1 MARFWQKRSD
11 FLQAQRA
18 LENNDYSKAET
29 LLSSIL
35 EADAEA
41 IEALLHRA
49 LTRLRLKKFDEALV
63 DADRLT
69 LLRPDNGLGFMIKG
83 EILLE
88 MSRFAKAKTSL
99 LQAVGLEKDN
109 GRAFFQLARACAALG
124 ESQESADYFEIAIQF
139 EPSYSWAQF
148 MAAFYTGKS
157 V

>member
-49 LTRLRLKKFDEALV
+49 LTRLRLKKFEEALV

-83 EILLE
+83 PNIL
-88 MSRFAKAKTSL
+88 SR
-99 LQAVGLEKDN
+99 
-109 GRAFFQLARACAALG
+109 
-124 ESQESADYFEIAIQF
+124 
-139 EPSYSWAQF
+139 
-148 MAAFYTGKS
+148 
-157 V
+157 